1 MYLYESLHMIE
12 DLGQDATLF
21 DKGLPV
27 YLDHDFEVADSG
39 MLYLNSTLTVGDH
52 DEVMISKTLYE
63 IVDFVLDTSEPE
75 YRELYAIANE
85 LEREAAKLRDVA
97 QRIEDSDTNVA
108 DLFDQVYN
116 SE

>member
-1 MYLYESLHMIE
+1 MIE

-27 YLDHDFEVADSG
+27 YLDHDFEITDSG
-39 MLYLNSTLTVGDH
+39 MLYLNSTLTVDDH
-52 DEVMISKTLYE
+52 EEVLISKALFE
-63 IVDFVLDTSEPE
+63 ITDFVLDNSESD

-97 QRIEDSDTNVA
+97 QRIEDSDGNVA
-108 DLFDQVYN
+108 DLFDTVYDPD
-116 SE
+116 